1 MNQAAHQPLSYTV
14 NSAPVAPAAFYRIAC
29 HPQRHV
35 VVEAC
40 AGAGKT
46 WMLVA
51 RIARALLNG
60 IEPHNILA
68 ITFTNKAAAEMRG
81 RVAALLQEW
90 AQHDD
95 ATLRQELLARGL
107 SEAELTP
114 ELLRRA
120 SGLHADILAGRGVG
134 IRTFHGWFASLLRMA
149 PLSLMQSLGLP
160 SPYELLQDDAEA
172 MALVW
177 PQFYKAV
184 HGDEQLLADF
194 RHALAT
200 SGRSNLNEA
209 LVNALGKRVE
219 IGLASSDALL
229 HGVASLGDTVPAF
242 ANCTN
247 LQKPLEHM
255 PGMAQ
260 ALRDAAL
267 SLGASGN
274 AAAAK
279 AATALGM
286 ALDNADMHAAAK
298 VLLTG
303 EGKPREKGLKAL
315 NPALVQTA
323 QEWAQQWQQALH
335 QTACIEHQ
343 QRMARLSLCLIDCF
357 TALKHQ
363 RGWVDMNDIE
373 LAAGKLLA
381 DSELSAWV
389 QQRLD
394 ASVSQLLIDEF
405 QDTNPMQWRALLSWL
420 EGYVGAGGGNLPYV
434 FIVGDPKQSIYR
446 FRRAEPRVFR
456 AATEFIALALGGDVL
471 ACDHTRRNAIGVVQA
486 LNAVMLPQ
494 SHACDEAPKADVAA
508 ATAQAPL
515 FRTHTTDK
523 KTVGAVLALPLIHP
537 DVDDAAHQARAV
549 GDEQVWRDS
558 LLSPKVVPEE
568 KRVAL
573 EIQQAAQWVAHKVS
587 SGVAA
592 RNIMVIA
599 RTNARLGLMQ
609 SSLSALGIACAQPEK
624 STLIDSPAV
633 ADVVALLDALI
644 SPSNDLA
651 LARALRSPL
660 FGASDQDLLWLSVV
674 AKAGAKSGL
683 PMGWRAAL
691 DSACHNTDAPA
702 MAQQWADTLDHMRT
716 WLRELTLVQLLTT
729 IYERCDV
736 LASYA
741 AAVPPAMVG
750 ATHAQLMALLDE
762 SLALNQGRF
771 VTPYQFV
778 RAVKAATNK
787 RAWPTPPNAVQLL
800 TVHGAKGLE
809 APCVLLLDTHAPAK
823 KAQTMSML
831 VDWPSDAPAPTRVV
845 FVAREK
851 QPPIC
856 AQGLLATDQQA
867 RAVEENNALYVA
879 VTRAGDELV
888 LSAHSRAGNKDD
900 SWWSRLVTHA
910 QLVTVAQTHDQ
921 TDAAA
926 PTQKAQVAIKRLPKW
941 HARPVFADG
950 AASAKPTAAQEESAR
965 LGQAMHQLLEWLPA
979 KLQATEDL
987 WLTEQLQRVQR
998 NWQLSAEALEL
1009 ARTWACNIVRGEGA
1023 WAWQDSVVGFAGNEV
1038 DIMVDGALMRLDR
1051 LVQRRDTKEWW
1062 VLDFKSSHQPQLD
1075 QTLLRQLDTYRAAV
1089 ATIYHAQVVRS
1100 AFLTASGALIEPAQ

>member
-1 MNQAAHQPLSYTV
+1 MNQPANQPLSYTV
-14 NSAPVAPAAFYRIAC
+14 NSAPVSPAAFYRIAC

-60 IEPHNILA
+60 TEPHNILA

-81 RVAALLQEW
+81 RVVALLQEW
-90 AQHDD
+90 AQHDEPK
-95 ATLRQELLARGL
+95 LRSELLARGL
-107 SEAELTP
+107 SDSELTP
-114 ELLRRA
+114 ELLSRA
-120 SGLHADILAGRGVG
+120 SGLHAEILAGRGVG

-172 MALVW
+172 IALVW
-177 PQFYKAV
+177 PQFYRAV
-184 HGDEQLLADF
+184 YGDEQLLADF
-194 RHALAT
+194 RQALAT

-209 LVNALGKRVE
+209 LINALGKRVE
-219 IGLASSDALL
+219 IGLASPNALL
-229 HGVASLGDTVPAF
+229 HGVASVAQTVPAF
-242 ANCTN
+242 ASCAD
-247 LQKPLEHM
+247 LQQALVQM

-260 ALRDAAL
+260 AFRDAAV
-267 SLGASGN
+267 SMGASCN
-274 AAAAK
+274 AAAIK
-279 AATALGM
+279 AATALGA
-286 ALDNADMHAAAK
+286 ALDNADMQAAAK
-298 VLLTG
+298 VLLTATG
-303 EGKPREKGLKAL
+303 TPKKTGLKAL
-315 NPALVQTA
+315 DPELVQAA
-323 QEWAQQWQQALH
+323 QAWAQQWQQALH
-335 QTACIEHQ
+335 QAACIDHQ

-357 TALKHQ
+357 TALKRQ

-373 LAAGKLLA
+373 LAATKLLA

-405 QDTNPMQWRALLSWL
+405 QDTNPMQWRALRSWL
-420 EGYVGAGGGNLPYV
+420 EGYVGAGGGNVPYV

-446 FRRAEPRVFR
+446 FRRAEPLVFR
-456 AATEFIALALGGDVL
+456 AATEFVELALGGDVL
-471 ACDHTRRNAIGVVQA
+471 ACDHTRRNAISVVQA

-494 SHACDEAPKADVAA
+494 CDEDSGVDEAEVTTADAHAP
-508 ATAQAPL
+508 P
-515 FRTHTTDK
+515 FRAHTTDK
-523 KTVGAVLALPLIHP
+523 QSAGAVLALPLIEP
-537 DVDDAAHQARAV
+537 QADDGADEEGAA

-558 LLSPKVVPEE
+558 LLSPKVVLEE
-568 KRVAL
+568 KRAAL
-573 EIQQAAQWVAHKVS
+573 ETQQAAQWVAHKVA

-592 RNIMVIA
+592 QDIMVIA

-644 SPSNDLA
+644 SPNNDLA

-660 FGASDQDLLWLSVV
+660 FGATDHDLLWLSVV
-674 AKAGAKSGL
+674 AKGDAHSGQ
-683 PMGWRAAL
+683 PMSWRAAL
-691 DSACHNTDAPA
+691 QAACNNDLAPQRA
-702 MAQQWADTLDHMRT
+702 AQWSTTLDLMST
-716 WLRELTLVQLLTT
+716 WLRELPLVQLLTN

-736 LASYA
+736 LAAYA

-750 ATHAQLMALLDE
+750 ATHAQLLALLDE

-778 RAVKAATNK
+778 RAVKAATSK
-787 RAWPTPPNAVQLL
+787 RAWPTPPNALQLL

-809 APCVLLLDTHAPAK
+809 AHCVLLLDTHAPAK

-831 VDWPSDAPAPTRVV
+831 VDWPSDAAAPTRVV

-856 AQGLLATDQQA
+856 AKGLLEADQQA

-879 VTRAGDELV
+879 MTRAADELV

-900 SWWSRLVTHA
+900 SWWSRLVAHA
-910 QLVTVAQTHDQ
+910 QAVTAEQ
-921 TDAAA
+921 TDALIDEAKQA
-926 PTQKAQVAIKRLPKW
+926 HNAQVAIKRLPKW
-941 HARPVFADG
+941 HARPVFANG
-950 AASAKPTAAQEESAR
+950 VPSAKPTAEQDERAR

-979 KLQATEDL
+979 KLDAAATL
-987 WLTEQLQRVQR
+987 WRPEQLQRVQS
-998 NWQLSAEALEL
+998 NWQLSGEALEL
-1009 ARTWACNIVRGEGA
+1009 AHKWAGNIAKGEGA
-1023 WAWQDSVVGFAGNEV
+1023 WAWQDGVVGFAGNEV
-1038 DIMVDGALMRLDR
+1038 DIMFGGALMRLDR
-1051 LVQRRDTKEWW
+1051 LVQRRDTSEWW

-1075 QTLLRQLDTYRAAV
+1075 DTLLRQLETYRAAV
-1089 ATIYHAQVVRS
+1089 ASIYQGQVVRS
-1100 AFLTASGALIEPAQ
+1100 AFLTANGALVEPAQ